1 MTDTSASAP
10 GQPTAQTAGLASGGA
25 GSRRLRGARNYLAL
39 IPFHAYIALFLILP
53 TAIVAVGAFTTA
65 TGQPTVD
72 NVTRLFTDETFV
84 DAFTKSIELAVST
97 AIAGAII
104 GGLLAWAVVRGD
116 PNGPLRQLVI
126 AASGVL
132 AQFGGVMLAF
142 AFLATFG
149 FNGLATMFVRD
160 VLHVDV
166 LTDASWLYSL
176 TGLVVVYTYFQIP
189 LMLIVFLPSLDG
201 LRQEWYDASA
211 SLGGSSWSFWR
222 HVGGPILA
230 PAFLGALLLLFT
242 NAFSAYATAA
252 ALISQGA
259 SIVTLQ
265 IAGSLQS
272 EVVIGQENVGKALA
286 LGMIIVV
293 SLVMALY
300 ALIQRRASRWVK

>member
-1 MTDTSASAP
+1 MVE
-10 GQPTAQTAGLASGGA
+10 AGLASGGA
-25 GSRRLRGARNYLAL
+25 GSRRFRGAANYLAL
-39 IPFHAYIALFLILP
+39 LPFHAYIAVFLILP
-53 TAIVAVGAFTTA
+53 TLIVAFGAITTA
-65 TGQPTVD
+65 SGTPTLE
-72 NVTRLFTDETFV
+72 NVSQLFTDETFV
-84 DAFTKSIELAVST
+84 DAFGKSIQLAVST

-116 PNGPLRQLVI
+116 PNGLLRQFVI

-149 FNGLATMFVRD
+149 FNGLATLFVRD
-160 VLHVDV
+160 VLQVDI

-201 LRQEWYDASA
+201 LRQEWYDASS

-222 HVGGPILA
+222 NVGGPILA
-230 PAFLGALLLLFT
+230 PSFLGALLLLFT

-252 ALISQGA
+252 ALISQG
-259 SIVTLQ
+259 SPIITLQ

-272 EVVIGQENVGKALA
+272 EVVLGRENVGKALA
-286 LGMIIVV
+286 LGMIVIV
-293 SLVMALY
+293 SLVMLLY
-300 ALIQRRASRWVK
+300 AFIQRRASRWVR